1 VLDSLGST
9 VVFDALIN
17 GRIDAYV
24 DYTGTIWANHMGRE
38 DNPGAAAVL
47 ADLREWLARAH
58 GIESVFRLGFENAY
72 AMGMTRE
79 RAADLGVRGI
89 GDLTRHSPELAI
101 GGDYEFFGRPE
112 WRELQARYGLAFARE
127 VTMDSTLMYAAVD
140 GGDVDVITAFSTDGR
155 IPAFDLVLLEDPR
168 EAIPPYDAVLL
179 LAPGTAER
187 RPALTRALEALT
199 DRISDEA
206 MRSANRRVDVDG
218 GTVAEAAAELD
229 AAIERTE

>member
-1 VLDSLGST
+1 
-9 VVFDALIN
+9 
-17 GRIDAYV
+17 
-24 DYTGTIWANHMGRE
+24 
-38 DNPGAAAVL
+38 
-47 ADLREWLARAH
+47 
-58 GIESVFRLGFENAY
+58 
-72 AMGMTRE
+72 
-79 RAADLGVRGI
+79 
-89 GDLTRHSPELAI
+89 
-101 GGDYEFFGRPE
+101 
-112 WRELQARYGLAFARE
+112 
-127 VTMDSTLMYAAVD
+127 MYAAVD

-206 MRSANRRVDVDG
+206 MRGANRRVDVDG
-218 GTVAEAAAELD
+218 DTVAEAAAELD